1 MDYLDD
7 SEYEEVEIEFES
19 DEDEADIYLSSP
31 PTTTTDTDNIA
42 LEKSGVQVISDG
54 INSMELI
61 AKKFKIP
68 IDSKLH
74 TAATYSV
81 FSETELID
89 YKLKELSSSYFNQ
102 VDEVELKQL
111 LMSYDWNIAEIL
123 KEKKKFGDQKVLA
136 RAGLLPGNKGRI
148 YTKMKEYTCM
158 ICCETRNETE
168 IYALELCG
176 HEFCTDC
183 YKQYLLA
190 TTSNSSGPP
199 KCMGNCETLIPY
211 KDLQSLM
218 GPSYLDKLFVFSIKS
233 YINKNT
239 EHYKHCPSNNCQEV
253 IAVYDSL
260 EPYLKHHV
268 APIVSCNDNHIF
280 CFGCRK
286 EDHSP
291 CDCAIS
297 QEWVKKTSKESKA
310 LNWVLA
316 NTKECPKC
324 SVNIE
329 KNGGCNHMTCQNCEY
344 QFCWVCDSNWDSHK
358 GSNFTCVVYRNN
370 VAPENGKTGKKN
382 LKAKENIKY
391 SFQRFRHYYRLFSD
405 CEQSSTLDLKLYSE
419 IEKRITKLQEN
430 VGISWI
436 EGQFLDECMKEMIE
450 ARKVLKWSFVLIFY
464 SDPSQNFTKLF
475 EDHQMHLMSSIDKLA
490 ELFAVTDPEKVFSK
504 KSEYLNLSAFIKTR
518 KRATTEAGR
527 DLIKLKVAKI

>member
-19 DEDEADIYLSSP
+19 ESDESDIYLPSP
-31 PTTTTDTDNIA
+31 PITNDAKNRALGEPGIQTITDA
-42 LEKSGVQVISDG
+42 
-54 INSMELI
+54 INSMELTS
-61 AKKFKIP
+61 KKFKIP
-68 IDSKLH
+68 IDSKLQ
-74 TAATYSV
+74 TPATYFV
-81 FSETELID
+81 LSETELID
-89 YKLKELSSSYFNQ
+89 KKLKELTASYTCKLDKMEQ
-102 VDEVELKQL
+102 KQL
-111 LMSYDWNIAEIL
+111 LIAYDWNVTNIL
-123 KEKKKFGDQKVLA
+123 EEKKKSGEQEMLA
-136 RAGLLPGNKGRI
+136 QAGLSPENKGRI
-148 YTKMKEYTCM
+148 YTEKGEYTCM
-158 ICCETRNETE
+158 ICCETRNKTE
-168 IYALELCG
+168 LYALELCG
-176 HEFCTDC
+176 HAFCTDC

-190 TTSNSSGPP
+190 TTTVSSGPP
-199 KCMGNCETLIPY
+199 KCMGNCDTLIPF
-211 KDLQSLM
+211 KDLHNLM
-218 GPSYLDKLFVFSIKS
+218 DQGYLDKLLVFSIKS
-233 YINKNT
+233 FINKNT
-239 EHYKHCPSNNCQEV
+239 DHYKHCPSNNCQQV
-253 IAVYDSL
+253 IVVNDSL
-260 EPYLKHHV
+260 KPYLEHHV
-268 APIVSCNDNHIF
+268 APIVSCDKNHIF
-280 CFGCRK
+280 CFNCRK

-291 CDCAIS
+291 CDCEIS

-329 KNGGCNHMTCQNCEY
+329 KNGGCNHMTCQNCEF
-344 QFCWVCDSNWDSHK
+344 QFCWVCDSNWESHK

-370 VAPENGKTGKKN
+370 VAPENGNAGKKN
-382 LKAKENIKY
+382 LKSKENIKY

-419 IEKRITKLQEN
+419 IEKRITRLQEN

-490 ELFAVTDPEKVFSK
+490 ELFAVTDPAKVFSK